1 MVVSF
6 SRRLSAVLLAF
17 ALVAGHAGVCNGW
30 MSSPEARMAC
40 CSDDGPCPM
49 HSSET
54 TDGST
59 RVLTQA
65 EADRCCAAS
74 EQDDSA
80 PSPSG
85 AALLVA
91 PAIVL
96 TAVPVLIPEPPAH
109 VELWRASVPLPT
121 AHVPKHVLLSVFL
134 V

>member
-1 MVVSF
+1 
-6 SRRLSAVLLAF
+6 
-17 ALVAGHAGVCNGW
+17 
-30 MSSPEARMAC
+30 MAC
-40 CSDDGPCPM
+40 CSDEGPCPM
-49 HSSET
+49 HTSESE
-54 TDGST
+54 DGST

-74 EQDDSA
+74 EQGDSA

-85 AALLVA
+85 PALFVALGIVLHPVPALL
-91 PAIVL
+91 PD
-96 TAVPVLIPEPPAH
+96 PPAH